1 MSGRVR
7 RRESTEKKRF
17 ELVKPKKHAIL
28 NGFNFFKSH
37 GTTQEVIPT
46 MSETKNE
53 FSDYLSA
60 DVIAC
65 GVTESDG
72 AKVMDMLLGMLKK
85 HYPQLN
91 VEEARAEIEKRE
103 KVFPCIVAPGLAV
116 PHARLPKLESP
127 MVAIACCPKGISY
140 GGQDL
145 TTQVISLNMNVFI
158 NVMVLILSP
167 VEDPNLHLQ
176 VMSMLAKSFADP
188 ANIRQVAGLRAPADV
203 ISFFATGKIK
213 MPEYLLAKDVMRT
226 DFTPLHET
234 DTLREAIDIFA
245 TTQSA
250 SLPVIDSVGDL
261 RGVLSLK
268 DVLSYTLPEHLLWM
282 ENLSPI
288 YRFQPFVDLLKSA
301 GDTRVSDIMQ
311 ELGEPVSEDVPAIQL
326 AKLFLEQETAQL
338 IITDANG
345 RLAGLVSLREFC
357 AKFFW
362 E

>member
-1 MSGRVR
+1 
-7 RRESTEKKRF
+7 
-17 ELVKPKKHAIL
+17 
-28 NGFNFFKSH
+28 
-37 GTTQEVIPT
+37 

-53 FSDYLSA
+53 FTDFLFA
-60 DVIAC
+60 NNIVC
-65 GVTESDG
+65 GVTEFDG
-72 AKVMDMLLGMLKK
+72 AKVVAQLLDTLKR
-85 HYPQLN
+85 HFPQLN
-91 VEEARAEIEKRE
+91 IEEARAEIEKRE

-116 PHARLPKLESP
+116 PHARIAGLESP
-127 MVAIACCPKGISY
+127 MIAIACCPTGISY
-140 GGQDL
+140 GGNNVS
-145 TTQVISLNMNVFI
+145 TQVISLNMSTFI
-158 NVMVLILSP
+158 NVMVLILTP
-167 VEDPNLHLQ
+167 LEDPNLHLQ
-176 VMSMLAKSFADP
+176 IMSMLAKSFSEP
-188 ANIRQVAGLRAPADV
+188 SVIRQVAGLKTPADV
-203 ISFFATGKIK
+203 ISFFKTGQIR

-234 DTLREAIDIFA
+234 DTVREAIDIFA
-245 TTQSA
+245 TTQSY

-268 DVLSYTLPEHLLWM
+268 DVLTYTLPEHLLWM

-301 GDTRVSDIMQ
+301 SDTRVSDIMQ

-326 AKLFLEQETAQL
+326 AKLFLEQKVSQL
-338 IITDANG
+338 IITDKDG

>member
-1 MSGRVR
+1 
-7 RRESTEKKRF
+7 
-17 ELVKPKKHAIL
+17 
-28 NGFNFFKSH
+28 
-37 GTTQEVIPT
+37 

-53 FSDYLSA
+53 FSDYLFA
-60 DVIAC
+60 NNIAC

-72 AKVMDMLLGMLKK
+72 AKVIGMLLDMLKR
-85 HYPQLN
+85 HFPQLN
-91 VEEARAEIEKRE
+91 IEEARAEIEKRE

-116 PHARLPKLESP
+116 PHARLAGLEKP
-127 MVAIACCPKGISY
+127 MIAIACSPTGISY
-140 GGQDL
+140 GGKDM

-167 VEDPNLHLQ
+167 LEDPNLHLQ

-188 ANIRQVAGLRAPADV
+188 ANIRQVAGLRTPAEV
-203 ISFFATGKIK
+203 TTFFATGKIR

-234 DTLREAIDIFA
+234 DTIREAIDIFA

-268 DVLSYTLPEHLLWM
+268 DILTYTLPEHLLWM

-301 GDTRVSDIMQ
+301 SDTRVSDIMQ

-326 AKLFLEQETAQL
+326 AKLFLAQETAQL
-338 IITDANG
+338 IITDKDG

>member
-1 MSGRVR
+1 
-7 RRESTEKKRF
+7 
-17 ELVKPKKHAIL
+17 
-28 NGFNFFKSH
+28 
-37 GTTQEVIPT
+37 

-53 FSDYLSA
+53 FSDYLFA
-60 DVIAC
+60 NNIAC

-72 AKVMDMLLGMLKK
+72 AKVIGMLLDMLKR
-85 HYPQLN
+85 HFPQLN
-91 VEEARAEIEKRE
+91 IEEARAEIEKRE

-116 PHARLPKLESP
+116 PHARIAGLEKP
-127 MVAIACCPKGISY
+127 MIAIACSPTGITY
-140 GGQDL
+140 GGKDNMS
-145 TTQVISLNMNVFI
+145 TQVISLNMNVFI

-167 VEDPNLHLQ
+167 LEDPNLHLQ
-176 VMSMLAKSFADP
+176 VMSMLAKSFSDP
-188 ANIRQVAGLRAPADV
+188 VSIRQVAGLRTPAEV
-203 ISFFATGKIK
+203 SSFFATGQIK

-234 DTLREAIDIFA
+234 DTIREAIDIFA

-268 DVLSYTLPEHLLWM
+268 DILTYTLPEHLLWM

-301 GDTRVSDIMQ
+301 SDTRVSDIMQ

>member
-1 MSGRVR
+1 
-7 RRESTEKKRF
+7 
-17 ELVKPKKHAIL
+17 
-28 NGFNFFKSH
+28 
-37 GTTQEVIPT
+37 
-46 MSETKNE
+46 MSESKNE
-53 FSDYLSA
+53 FSDFLFA
-60 DVIAC
+60 NNIAC

-72 AKVMDMLLGMLKK
+72 TKVIGKLLDLLKR
-85 HYPQLN
+85 HFPQLN
-91 VEEARAEIEKRE
+91 IEEARAEIEKRE

-116 PHARLPKLESP
+116 PHARLAGLEKP
-127 MVAIACCPKGISY
+127 MIAIACSPTGIGY
-140 GGQDL
+140 GGKDVS
-145 TTQVISLNMNVFI
+145 TQVISLNMNTFV

-167 VEDPNLHLQ
+167 LEDPNLHLQ

-188 ANIRQVAGLRAPADV
+188 SSIRQVAGLRSPADV
-203 ISFFATGKIK
+203 KSFFATGKIR

-234 DTLREAIDIFA
+234 DTIREAIDIFA
-245 TTQSA
+245 TTQSY

-261 RGVLSLK
+261 RGVASLK
-268 DVLSYTLPEHLLWM
+268 DILTYCLPEHLLWM

-301 GDTRVSDIMQ
+301 SDTRVSDIMQ

-326 AKLFLEQETAQL
+326 AKLFLEQKQSQL
-338 IITDANG
+338 IITDRNG

>member
-1 MSGRVR
+1 MLYFLNYLDCPQ
-7 RRESTEKKRF
+7 E
-17 ELVKPKKHAIL
+17 AI
-28 NGFNFFKSH
+28 H
-37 GTTQEVIPT
+37 T
-46 MSETKNE
+46 MSETKTE
-53 FSDYLSA
+53 FSAYLSENN
-60 DVIAC
+60 IAC

-72 AKVMDMLLGMLKK
+72 EKVMDMQLDMLKK
-85 HYPQLN
+85 QYPYLN

-127 MVAIACCPKGISY
+127 IVAIACNPDGITY
-140 GGQDL
+140 RGKDL
-145 TTQVISLNMNVFI
+145 SVNVI
-158 NVMVLILSP
+158 VLILTP
-167 VEDPNLHLQ
+167 LEDPNLHLQ
-176 VMSMLAKSFADP
+176 IMSMLTKSFADP
-188 ANIRQVAGLRAPADV
+188 ANIRQVACLKTPAEV
-203 ISFFATGKIK
+203 CSFFATGKIK

-226 DFTPLHET
+226 DFPPLHET
-234 DTLREAIDIFA
+234 DTIREAIDTFA
-245 TTQSA
+245 TTQNA

-268 DVLSYTLPEHLLWM
+268 DVLSYTLPEHILWM

-301 GDTRVSDIMQ
+301 EDTRVSDIMQ
-311 ELGEPVSEDVPAIQL
+311 ALDEPVSEEVPAVQL
-326 AKLFLEQETAQL
+326 AKLFLEKGVSQL
-338 IITDANG
+338 IVTDRNG

>member
-1 MSGRVR
+1 
-7 RRESTEKKRF
+7 
-17 ELVKPKKHAIL
+17 
-28 NGFNFFKSH
+28 
-37 GTTQEVIPT
+37 

-53 FSDYLSA
+53 FSDYLFA
-60 DVIAC
+60 NNIAC

-72 AKVMDMLLGMLKK
+72 AKIVGMLLDMLKR
-85 HYPQLN
+85 HFPQLN
-91 VEEARAEIEKRE
+91 VEEASAEIEKRE

-116 PHARLPKLESP
+116 PHARIAGIEKP
-127 MVAIACCPKGISY
+127 MIAIACSPTGITY
-140 GGQDL
+140 GAKDNNMS
-145 TTQVISLNMNVFI
+145 TQVISLNMNVFI

-167 VEDPNLHLQ
+167 LEDPNLHLQ

-188 ANIRQVAGLRAPADV
+188 ANIRQVAGLRTPAEV
-203 ISFFATGKIK
+203 TTFFATGQIK

-234 DTLREAIDIFA
+234 DTIREAIDIFA

-268 DVLSYTLPEHLLWM
+268 DILTYTLPEHLLWM

-301 GDTRVSDIMQ
+301 SDTRVSDIMQ

-326 AKLFLEQETAQL
+326 AKLFLEQEAAQL
-338 IITDANG
+338 IITDKDG

>member
-1 MSGRVR
+1 
-7 RRESTEKKRF
+7 
-17 ELVKPKKHAIL
+17 
-28 NGFNFFKSH
+28 
-37 GTTQEVIPT
+37 

-53 FSDYLSA
+53 FTDFLFA
-60 DVIAC
+60 NNIVC
-65 GVTESDG
+65 GVTEFDG
-72 AKVMDMLLGMLKK
+72 AKVLAQLLDTLKR
-85 HYPQLN
+85 HYPQLKID
-91 VEEARAEIEKRE
+91 EARAEIEKRE

-116 PHARLPKLESP
+116 PHARLAGLESP
-127 MVAIACCPKGISY
+127 MIAIACCPTGISY
-140 GGQDL
+140 GGKDVS
-145 TTQVISLNMNVFI
+145 TQVISLNMNMFI

-167 VEDPNLHLQ
+167 LEDPNLHLQ
-176 VMSMLAKSFADP
+176 VMSMLAKSFSDP
-188 ANIRQVAGLRAPADV
+188 TVIRQVAGLRTPADV
-203 ISFFATGKIK
+203 ISFFKTGRVR

-234 DTLREAIDIFA
+234 DTVREAIDIFA
-245 TTQSA
+245 TTQSY

-268 DVLSYTLPEHLLWM
+268 DVLTYTLPEHLLWM

-301 GDTRVSDIMQ
+301 SDTRVSDIMQ

-326 AKLFLEQETAQL
+326 AKLFLEQKQSQL
-338 IITDANG
+338 IITDKDG

>member
-1 MSGRVR
+1 
-7 RRESTEKKRF
+7 
-17 ELVKPKKHAIL
+17 
-28 NGFNFFKSH
+28 
-37 GTTQEVIPT
+37 

-53 FSDYLSA
+53 FSDYLFA
-60 DVIAC
+60 NNIAC
-65 GVTESDG
+65 GVTEPDG
-72 AKVMDMLLGMLKK
+72 AKVIGMLLDMLKR
-85 HYPQLN
+85 HFPQLDI
-91 VEEARAEIEKRE
+91 EEARAEIEKRE

-116 PHARLPKLESP
+116 PHARIAGLEKP
-127 MVAIACCPKGISY
+127 MIAIACSPTGITY
-140 GGQDL
+140 GGKENMS
-145 TTQVISLNMNVFI
+145 TQVISLNMNVFI

-167 VEDPNLHLQ
+167 LEDPNLHLQ
-176 VMSMLAKSFADP
+176 VMSMLAKSFSDP
-188 ANIRQVAGLRAPADV
+188 ANIRQVAGLRTPAEV
-203 ISFFATGKIK
+203 TTFFATGQIK

-234 DTLREAIDIFA
+234 DTIREAIDIFA

-268 DVLSYTLPEHLLWM
+268 DILTYTLPEHLLWM

-301 GDTRVSDIMQ
+301 SDTRVSDIMQ

-326 AKLFLEQETAQL
+326 AKLFLAQETAQL

>member
-1 MSGRVR
+1 
-7 RRESTEKKRF
+7 
-17 ELVKPKKHAIL
+17 
-28 NGFNFFKSH
+28 
-37 GTTQEVIPT
+37 

-53 FSDYLSA
+53 FSDYLFA
-60 DVIAC
+60 NNIAC

-72 AKVMDMLLGMLKK
+72 AKVIGMLLDMLKR
-85 HYPQLN
+85 HFPQLDID
-91 VEEARAEIEKRE
+91 VARAEIEKRE

-116 PHARLPKLESP
+116 PHARIAGLEKP
-127 MVAIACCPKGISY
+127 MIAIACSPTGISY
-140 GGQDL
+140 GGKDM
-145 TTQVISLNMNVFI
+145 TTQVISLEMNVFI

-167 VEDPNLHLQ
+167 LEDPNLHLQ

-188 ANIRQVAGLRAPADV
+188 ASIRQVAGLRTPAEV
-203 ISFFATGKIK
+203 TTFFATGQIK

-234 DTLREAIDIFA
+234 DTIREAIDIFA

-268 DVLSYTLPEHLLWM
+268 DVLTYTLPEHLLWM

-301 GDTRVSDIMQ
+301 SDTRVSDIMQ

-338 IITDANG
+338 IITDKDG

>member
-1 MSGRVR
+1 
-7 RRESTEKKRF
+7 
-17 ELVKPKKHAIL
+17 
-28 NGFNFFKSH
+28 
-37 GTTQEVIPT
+37 

-53 FSDYLSA
+53 FSDYLFA
-60 DVIAC
+60 NNIAC

-72 AKVMDMLLGMLKK
+72 AKVIGMLLDMLKR
-85 HYPQLN
+85 HFPQLDID
-91 VEEARAEIEKRE
+91 VARAEIEKRE

-116 PHARLPKLESP
+116 PHARLAGLEKP
-127 MVAIACCPKGISY
+127 MIAIACSPTGISY
-140 GGQDL
+140 GGKDM

-188 ANIRQVAGLRAPADV
+188 ASIRQVAGLRTPAEV
-203 ISFFATGKIK
+203 SSFFATGKIK

-234 DTLREAIDIFA
+234 DTIREAIDIFA

-268 DVLSYTLPEHLLWM
+268 DVLNYTLPEHLLWM

-301 GDTRVSDIMQ
+301 SDTRVSDIMQ

-326 AKLFLEQETAQL
+326 AKLFLAQETAQL

>member
-1 MSGRVR
+1 MEV
-7 RRESTEKKRF
+7 
-17 ELVKPKKHAIL
+17 L
-28 NGFNFFKSH
+28 
-37 GTTQEVIPT
+37 QEVVPT

-53 FSDYLSA
+53 FTDFLFA
-60 DVIAC
+60 NNIVC

-72 AKVMDMLLGMLKK
+72 AKVISMLLDMLKR
-85 HYPQLN
+85 HFPQLN
-91 VEEARAEIEKRE
+91 IEEARAEIEKRE

-116 PHARLPKLESP
+116 PHARLAGLESP
-127 MVAIACCPKGISY
+127 MIAIACNPNGIVY
-140 GGQDL
+140 GGKDVS
-145 TTQVISLNMNVFI
+145 TQVISLNMNTFI

-167 VEDPNLHLQ
+167 LDDPNLHLQ

-188 ANIRQVAGLRAPADV
+188 ANIRQVAGLRTPADV
-203 ISFFATGKIK
+203 ISFFKTGQIH

-234 DTLREAIDIFA
+234 DTIREAIDIFA
-245 TTQSA
+245 TTQSY
-250 SLPVIDSVGDL
+250 SLPVVDSVGDL
-261 RGVLSLK
+261 RGVASLK
-268 DVLSYTLPEHLLWM
+268 DILTYCLPEHLLWM

-301 GDTRVSDIMQ
+301 SDTRVSDIMQ

-326 AKLFLEQETAQL
+326 AKLFLEQKISQL
-338 IITDANG
+338 IITDRNG

>member
-1 MSGRVR
+1 
-7 RRESTEKKRF
+7 
-17 ELVKPKKHAIL
+17 
-28 NGFNFFKSH
+28 
-37 GTTQEVIPT
+37 

-53 FSDYLSA
+53 FSDYLFA
-60 DVIAC
+60 NNIAC

-72 AKVMDMLLGMLKK
+72 AKVIGMLLDMLKR
-85 HYPQLN
+85 HFPQLDID
-91 VEEARAEIEKRE
+91 VARAEIEKRE

-116 PHARLPKLESP
+116 PHARIAGLEKP
-127 MVAIACCPKGISY
+127 MIAIACSPTGISY
-140 GGQDL
+140 GGKDM
-145 TTQVISLNMNVFI
+145 TTQVISLEMNVFI

-167 VEDPNLHLQ
+167 LEDPNLHLQ

-188 ANIRQVAGLRAPADV
+188 ASIRQVAGLRTPAEV
-203 ISFFATGKIK
+203 TTFFATGQIK

-234 DTLREAIDIFA
+234 DTIREAIDIFA

-268 DVLSYTLPEHLLWM
+268 DVLTYTLPEHLLWM

-301 GDTRVSDIMQ
+301 SDTRVSDIMQ

>member
-1 MSGRVR
+1 M
-7 RRESTEKKRF
+7 
-17 ELVKPKKHAIL
+17 
-28 NGFNFFKSH
+28 
-37 GTTQEVIPT
+37 
-46 MSETKNE
+46 
-53 FSDYLSA
+53 
-60 DVIAC
+60 
-65 GVTESDG
+65 
-72 AKVMDMLLGMLKK
+72 
-85 HYPQLN
+85 
-91 VEEARAEIEKRE
+91 
-103 KVFPCIVAPGLAV
+103 APGLAV
-116 PHARLPKLESP
+116 PHARLAGLEKP
-127 MVAIACCPKGISY
+127 MIAIACSPTGISY
-140 GGQDL
+140 GGKDM

-167 VEDPNLHLQ
+167 LEDPNLHLQ
-176 VMSMLAKSFADP
+176 VMSMLAKSFSDP
-188 ANIRQVAGLRAPADV
+188 ANIRQVAGLRTPAEV
-203 ISFFATGKIK
+203 TTFFATGKIK

-234 DTLREAIDIFA
+234 DTIREAIDIFA

-301 GDTRVSDIMQ
+301 SDTRVSDIMQ

>member
-1 MSGRVR
+1 
-7 RRESTEKKRF
+7 
-17 ELVKPKKHAIL
+17 
-28 NGFNFFKSH
+28 
-37 GTTQEVIPT
+37 

-53 FSDYLSA
+53 FSDFLFA
-60 DVIAC
+60 NNIAC

-72 AKVMDMLLGMLKK
+72 TKVIGMLLDMLKR
-85 HYPQLN
+85 HFPQLN
-91 VEEARAEIEKRE
+91 IDEARAEIEKRE

-116 PHARLPKLESP
+116 PHARIAGLEKP
-127 MVAIACCPKGISY
+127 MIAIACSPTGIVY
-140 GGQDL
+140 GGNDVK
-145 TTQVISLNMNVFI
+145 TQVISLNMNVFI
-158 NVMVLILSP
+158 NVMVLVLSP
-167 VEDPNLHLQ
+167 LEDPNLHLQ

-188 ANIRQVAGLRAPADV
+188 ASIRQVAGLKTPAEV
-203 ISFFATGKIK
+203 TTFFATGKIK

-234 DTLREAIDIFA
+234 DTIREAIDIFA

-268 DVLSYTLPEHLLWM
+268 DILTYTLPEHLLWM

-301 GDTRVSDIMQ
+301 SDTRVSDIMQ
-311 ELGEPVSEDVPAIQL
+311 ERGEPVSDDVPAIQL